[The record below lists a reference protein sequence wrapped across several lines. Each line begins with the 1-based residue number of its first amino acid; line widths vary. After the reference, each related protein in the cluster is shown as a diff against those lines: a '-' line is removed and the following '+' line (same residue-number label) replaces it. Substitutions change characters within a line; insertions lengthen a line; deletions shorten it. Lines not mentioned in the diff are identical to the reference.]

1 MSNFDAEDWLFVFLS
16 FLMHAGLCVFFY
28 NLPNSDLDYR
38 IFNMHA
44 FTQRGWGG
52 GGGGTVVYSLI
63 ERTLVE
69 FYTEFD
75 SGEISGQ
82 SIASNIHPSPWW
94 PLLFKLLNL
103 AFESQRSCSAPWMS
117 SGKAAGAGLMVLV
130 HTAPTNFSLCTM

>member
-1 MSNFDAEDWLFVFLS
+1 MSNFDAEDWLFFFFS

-44 FTQRGWGG
+44 YTQRGGGG

-69 FYTEFD
+69 FT
-75 SGEISGQ
+75 Q
-82 SIASNIHPSPWW
+82 
-94 PLLFKLLNL
+94 NL
-103 AFESQRSCSAPWMS
+103 TLEKSQ
-117 SGKAAGAGLMVLV
+117 GKA
-130 HTAPTNFSLCTM
+130 